1 MPNDF
6 VAHKAA
12 VDISEL
18 LVGPRPGGI
27 GRSGK
32 AMHPQGAGT
41 VVHPHR
47 IGHKRLAQH
56 IRQAQCHGLWAS
68 VGTPLGQ
75 GFSLVPD
82 RKAHIGSRQGM
93 AAHAVHTMGQ
103 LGGVGF
109 EEFAPCWGVEKQVL
123 HFDRGAHLARCW
135 DELAGAGLQGH
146 GMALLSRAGGQA
158 EVGHR
163 RNRRQRFTPK
173 THGRHR
179 FQVLQVADLAGGMAL
194 EGHRQLFRGNAAS
207 VVFDADQPNPTGAQT
222 HMNLAGTGIECVVQQ
237 LAQHR
242 RRSLNDLASS
252 DLTDQFIG
260 KFADGSRQKRGICH
274 RGILRLALQR

>member
-1 MPNDF
+1 
-6 VAHKAA
+6 
-12 VDISEL
+12 
-18 LVGPRPGGI
+18 
-27 GRSGK
+27 
-32 AMHPQGAGT
+32 
-41 VVHPHR
+41 
-47 IGHKRLAQH
+47 
-56 IRQAQCHGLWAS
+56 
-68 VGTPLGQ
+68 
-75 GFSLVPD
+75 
-82 RKAHIGSRQGM
+82 M

-123 HFDRGAHLARCW
+123 HFDRGAHLAGCW
-135 DELAGAGLQGH
+135 DELAGAGLQAH
-146 GMALLSRAGGQA
+146 GMALLGRAGDQA

-194 EGHRQLFRGNAAS
+194 EGHRQLFRGNAAT

-222 HMNLAGTGIECVVQQ
+222 HMNVAGTGIECVVQQ

-260 KFADGSRQKRGICH
+260 KLADGARRGGGICH
-274 RGILRLALQR
+274 LGILGLALQR